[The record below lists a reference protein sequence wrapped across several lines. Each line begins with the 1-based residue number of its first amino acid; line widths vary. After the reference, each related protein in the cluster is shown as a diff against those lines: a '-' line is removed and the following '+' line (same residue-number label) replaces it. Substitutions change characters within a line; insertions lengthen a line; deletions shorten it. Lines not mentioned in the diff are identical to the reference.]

1 MNAKKLEPNSEYA
14 KYDADGDGV
23 VSDAELATTEKL
35 QELEILF
42 APPEILELLHEK
54 ADSQKQMAW
63 VAMISMCL
71 FAILPVMPFVP
82 ESRLSTLSS
91 LSDMLFLSQAGVV
104 GLYFG
109 ATAFMS
115 RNGKQ

>member
-1 MNAKKLEPNSEYA
+1 M
-14 KYDADGDGV
+14 YDENTAPSTGAAMKEKNVMYDSFDVDGDGTV
-23 VSDAELATTEKL
+23 TVEEMTTISKVN
-35 QELEILF
+35 
-42 APPEILELLHEK
+42 K
-54 ADSQKQMAW
+54 TDSQKQMAW
-63 VAMISMCL
+63 GAMISMGL

>member
-1 MNAKKLEPNSEYA
+1 MNSKQLEPDSEYA
-14 KYDADGDGV
+14 KYDADGDGI
-23 VSDAELATTEKL
+23 VSDAELATTQKL
-35 QELEILF
+35 QD
-42 APPEILELLHEK
+42 LELQHEK
-54 ADSQKQMAW
+54 AESQKQMAW

-109 ATAFMS
+109 ATDFMS